1 MLQLRVRVALTTQG
15 RLVGVENYSEPRERQ
30 GDLERVDGQRVGDKI
45 FIQTAMATGL
55 AVRVA

>member
-45 FIQTAMATGL
+45 LSFKH
-55 AVRVA
+55 RVLLL